1 MRSVKMI
8 SAFPEIIPD
17 LPENGKTAEPLILEK
32 KETIC
37 YIFKNRLKEGDA
49 DET

>member
-1 MRSVKMI
+1 MHSVRMI
-8 SAFPEIIPD
+8 SDFPEIIPD
-17 LPENGKTAEPLILEK
+17 FPENVKTAEPLILEK